1 MNNQLRSNN
10 SEWEQWKKEY
20 EEGSYEECDW
30 NEEGEFD
37 LEFDGESDEGYD
49 YYNERERDT

>member
-1 MNNQLRSNN
+1 MTNQLRSNN

-20 EEGSYEECDW
+20 ED
-30 NEEGEFD
+30 GELD